1 VRNKLELVSTH
12 VCKTQNLGMH
22 GNLFGGVMLS
32 WLDEAG
38 AAFTSQVC
46 GTPRMV
52 TKSISEVVFQKPVRA
67 GQIIKVYA
75 DVVRIGESSITIRLE
90 ARRHS
95 VYNGSQRNVVSVD
108 MVFVRID
115 GDGEPVPIKTIRS
128 DYQDRRSEKEQ

>member
-67 GQIIKVYA
+67 GQIIKIYA

-128 DYQDRRSEKEQ
+128 DYQNRRSEKEQ

>member
-1 VRNKLELVSTH
+1 LELVSTH

-67 GQIIKVYA
+67 GQIIKIYA

-128 DYQDRRSEKEQ
+128 DYQNRRSEKEQ